1 MLHAALRVR
10 LFVPLFVLIVLAT
23 GSAGATGIGEPAPA
37 SDSVDLQQLTVG
49 IMPAVDS
56 GPLIV
61 ALSEGYFAD
70 EGLEV
75 SLQLFRDQLYREA
88 ALQSGAID
96 VAVTDLVNAIRL
108 WDNGAGSRVITATQ
122 GVFSIVAGPGSGI
135 SSSSDWPELPGR
147 VQTGSLEDSIINY
160 VALRMLEHLGL
171 EPQTLTVVPVLQMPL
186 RVEMVVAD
194 QLDAVV
200 LPEPVTRLATAG
212 GAREIVRSD
221 IMTLWLALVV
231 WAGLGVLQEWD
242 AILGSVND
250 QVLSAGNLALIAATY
265 IPVKILHELG
275 HGWVAKRYGAYVHDT
290 GLMFLVFMPVPYV
303 DASSAAALPSKWQRI
318 FVSAAGIMVETGLA
332 AAAFLIWREI
342 EPGLERAL
350 LFNVMLI
357 GGISTVLVN
366 GNPLLRFDGY
376 FILSDLVEIPN
387 LAQRANSWW
396 GEHWQR
402 RAYGAEDVV
411 PKPATRF
418 EAVAFLLYA
427 PLAFAYR
434 IFISVTIA
442 LFLVTRLFGLGVLF
456 AAWSF
461 FNVLLKPLGKAF
473 WTLATGPRLRAVRG
487 RAYAVTAGALALTAI
502 LLFAVPV
509 PWATRTMGVVWL
521 PETAVLRSEGQGVL
535 TSLHVAAG
543 AEVAPGDLIASLES
557 DVQRAEAEVARARV
571 EELRRRLAADS
582 VTDRARARLT
592 RIEYDA
598 AQADLARAEEELGAL
613 EIRAAV
619 AGRFEP
625 ARPAADMEGG
635 YVRRGEEIGHVL
647 PDRPAIL
654 RYVVTQGAVDAAR
667 TRLQGIEIRLPT
679 EPGRS
684 VRAEPLREVPAAA
697 FELPSP
703 VLGTRFGGPVPVDPQ
718 SRSASESLRR
728 VFQFEAALP
737 PGLPPRFG
745 GPVHV
750 RLDHGSRPA
759 GRQLLD
765 WLSRLFLRGLDV

>member
-1 MLHAALRVR
+1 MSEAFFSDQWYRVSDLRPRLMSGVRVARQRYGGWPWYVLSDPVTGKSHRISPNAFRLVNRFDGRRTLAEAWEAVCAELGPEAPGQPEVMQLLSQMHGADLVAADIPPDVAEQAERRRKQDRQVLKQNLMGPLSFR
-10 LFVPLFVLIVLAT
+10 VPLFDPDPLLEAT
-23 GSAGATGIGEPAPA
+23 TPF
-37 SDSVDLQQLTVG
+37 VRWLVG
-49 IMPAVDS
+49 PV
-56 GPLIV
+56 G
-61 ALSEGYFAD
+61 
-70 EGLEV
+70 
-75 SLQLFRDQLYREA
+75 
-88 ALQSGAID
+88 
-96 VAVTDLVNAIRL
+96 VT
-108 WDNGAGSRVITATQ
+108 
-122 GVFSIVAGPGSGI
+122 F
-135 SSSSDWPELPGR
+135 
-147 VQTGSLEDSIINY
+147 
-160 VALRMLEHLGL
+160 
-171 EPQTLTVVPVLQMPL
+171 
-186 RVEMVVAD
+186 
-194 QLDAVV
+194 
-200 LPEPVTRLATAG
+200 
-212 GAREIVRSD
+212 
-221 IMTLWLALVV
+221 WLALIV

-275 HGWVAKRYGAYVHDT
+275 HGWVAKRYGADVHDT

-598 AQADLARAEEELGAL
+598 AQADLARAEEKLGAL